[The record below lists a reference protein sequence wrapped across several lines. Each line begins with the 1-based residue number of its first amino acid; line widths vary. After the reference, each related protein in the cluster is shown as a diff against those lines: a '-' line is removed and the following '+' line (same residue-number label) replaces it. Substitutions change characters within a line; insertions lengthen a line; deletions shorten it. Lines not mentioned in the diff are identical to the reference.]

1 MTRVT
6 RSLLAPR
13 PARRV
18 RPLDL
23 AYQDAIGGGAVP
35 AAPILRSVA
44 NNCLPQSDDSSGAN
58 TAQAFRWR
66 YYIGSGNVKRIRL
79 SHHNWALTSAA
90 SNAADTLYGS
100 TLTIDPCYIIANGI
114 SLPSTY
120 AGAAARVLADGAA
133 NIQDD
138 WLNASDFGLGSTF
151 PKNSYFDV
159 RGIASRPTAIAIPTS
174 QQVVVSNDPTNNQVG
189 WFLPANTTVTNVGGT
204 GTFTVTGTA
213 LSSRASG
220 YRPIVLGEY
229 ETGDPATWLIFGDS
243 ISVGQGDNQ
252 ALAGPYGVAAMGR
265 ALHDSSG
272 LTNCISYL
280 SMAKGG
286 SGYYDF
292 DTVNTTRAALY
303 KGYCNRAWDNM
314 GTNDFGVAGTSRT
327 PETVIASARVAWAAM
342 RAAGITKIVR
352 GGLLTRVNN
361 TTRTAVDGSD
371 QTLGGTGWGAGGNVE
386 LWHAMMAAEVSAG
399 RIDVFAPFA
408 SWKNASDPYKWV
420 QPSGTNWA
428 SGDGTHPS
436 AAMYALLAEEV
447 RATVAAVG

>member
-1 MTRVT
+1 MGINKT
-6 RSLLAPR
+6 LLAQII
-13 PARRV
+13 ASMGSV
-18 RPLDL
+18 
-23 AYQDAIGGGAVP
+23 ASAV
-35 AAPILRSVA
+35 LRTVA
-44 NNCLPQSDDSSGAN
+44 NNALPQSDDSSGTN
-58 TAQAFRWR
+58 TAQAARWR
-66 YYIGSGNVKRIRL
+66 YYIGSGAVKRIKI

-100 TLTIDPCYIIANGI
+100 TLTIESCYVVANGVAVAT
-114 SLPSTY
+114 TY
-120 AGAAARVLADGAA
+120 GGSASKVLADGDA
-133 NIQDD
+133 NIQSD
-138 WLNASDFGLGSTF
+138 WINASDFGLVRF
-151 PKNSYFDV
+151 PRDSFIDV
-159 RGIASRPTAIAIPTS
+159 RLIVSRPTAIAIPTS
-174 QQVVVSNDPTNNQVG
+174 QQVVVSNDSTNNQVG
-189 WFLPANTTVTNVGGT
+189 WYNPANTTVTNIGGT

-213 LSSRASG
+213 LSARASG
-220 YRPIVLGEY
+220 YRPLILGEY

-243 ISVGQGDNQ
+243 ISVGQGDTQ
-252 ALAGPYGVAAMGR
+252 TSAGPYGVAAMGR
-265 ALHDSSG
+265 ALHDLAG
-272 LTNCISYL
+272 LTNCTSYL

-386 LWHAMMAAEVSAG
+386 LWHAMMAAEVAAG
-399 RIDVFAPFA
+399 RIDVWAPFS
-408 SWKNASDPYKWV
+408 SWKNPSDPYKWV

-436 AAMYALLAEEV
+436 PAMYALLAEEV
-447 RATVAAVG
+447 RTVVASVG